1 MTNPIYSYSYRFA
14 TLLDV
19 DVIMKGI
26 LEILFL
32 EENQTSFF
40 SAEKNQEQYNL
51 IHNAID
57 KKTIIVTET
66 NTNTIHNTNE
76 VIGFIWFN
84 ITNKCFYGLD
94 YGNLENQYM
103 FISYIWVIESFR
115 NKGVAN
121 QLYDKVIN
129 YAKENNIKKIWLDI
143 FMSNEKSINF
153 HNKLGFTPQIML
165 YSKNI

>member
-1 MTNPIYSYSYRFA
+1 
-14 TLLDV
+14 
-19 DVIMKGI
+19 
-26 LEILFL
+26 
-32 EENQTSFF
+32 
-40 SAEKNQEQYNL
+40 
-51 IHNAID
+51 
-57 KKTIIVTET
+57 
-66 NTNTIHNTNE
+66 
-76 VIGFIWFN
+76 
-84 ITNKCFYGLD
+84 
-94 YGNLENQYM
+94 M

>member
-1 MTNPIYSYSYRFA
+1 MYSYRFA
-14 TLLDV
+14 TLLDI

-32 EENQTSFF
+32 EENKTNFF
-40 SAEKNQEQYNL
+40 SEEKNQEQYNL
-51 IHNAID
+51 IYNAID
-57 KKTIIVTET
+57 KNTIIVSENHTKD
-66 NTNTIHNTNE
+66 NNE

-94 YGNLENQYM
+94 YGNVENDYM
-103 FISYIWVIESFR
+103 FISYVWVIESCR
-115 NKGVAN
+115 NKGIAK

-129 YAKENNIKKIWLDI
+129 FAKEKNIKKIWLDI

-153 HNKLGFTPQIML
+153 HTKLGFQPQIML
-165 YSKNI
+165 YSKDILSSSKT